1 MPAEQYPLTLTTRR
15 TLGVCAAGLF
25 LTGVV
30 ASSQAAITLDLLP
43 VDTSGVLP
51 GHVSYDLA
59 VTSETDWTSAVGLL
73 DLTSGSIY
81 QHALGGDTGPT
92 HAPLNVVAPGLV
104 FDTHVI
110 GNIAGGAGDLDGAG
124 FAFDEQ
130 RLDVSWFNVTTED
143 IGTTTIGRLTLT
155 DDAAGTMA
163 IMLGSAGMDFSRY
176 DIAFEP
182 GVLPTLNQIIE
193 EVEEEPDPWT
203 QPELPIL
210 PRRDDWTNLFSAEY
224 GYNLWT
230 YDDMITTHTY
240 LPYMAPTDRAIRA
253 DSLYS
258 MFDGHYARPA
268 WDTRRLDY
276 SSGLNMIKPPL
287 ILDTPGH
294 ETNTLPEPG
303 TAVLLGVGTLAVLK
317 GRRW

>member
-1 MPAEQYPLTLTTRR
+1 MPARKHPLADTTRR
-15 TLGVCAAGLF
+15 TLSVCAAGLF

-30 ASSQAAITLDLLP
+30 AASQAAITLDLLP
-43 VDTSGVLP
+43 VDTLGVLP

-73 DLTSGSIY
+73 ELSSGSIY

-92 HAPLNVVAPGLV
+92 HAPLNVAAPGLV

-124 FAFDEQ
+124 FAFSEQ
-130 RLDVSWFNVTTED
+130 RLDVSWFNVSTDD

-155 DDAAGTMA
+155 DDAAGTMSVILA
-163 IMLGSAGMDFSRY
+163 SKENYAYY
-176 DIAFEP
+176 DIALEP
-182 GVLPTLNQIIE
+182 GELPALNQIIE
-193 EVEEEPDPWT
+193 EMEEDPDPWA

-210 PRRDDWTNLFSAEY
+210 PRRDDWTNLLSAEY
-224 GYNLWT
+224 GYNLWA
-230 YDDMITTHTY
+230 YDDMSATHTY

-258 MFDGHYARPA
+258 MLDGHYARPA
-268 WDTRRLDY
+268 WDTRRLDDAR
-276 SSGLNMIKPPL
+276 GLNTLKPRL
-287 ILDTPGH
+287 IPDTPDH

-303 TAVLLGVGTLAVLK
+303 TVFLLGVGALGVL
-317 GRRW
+317 RRRERG